1 MVSKR
6 EAKLEIRRVSTN
18 GFVVVKKKKLNLLDS
33 KKEIRNFVSETKHL
47 LCSGF
52 RTKISKK

>member
-18 GFVVVKKKKLNLLDS
+18 GFVVLKKKKLNLLDS
-33 KKEIRNFVSETKHL
+33 KKEIRNFVSEKSTSL
-47 LCSGF
+47 F
-52 RTKISKK
+52 WFQD